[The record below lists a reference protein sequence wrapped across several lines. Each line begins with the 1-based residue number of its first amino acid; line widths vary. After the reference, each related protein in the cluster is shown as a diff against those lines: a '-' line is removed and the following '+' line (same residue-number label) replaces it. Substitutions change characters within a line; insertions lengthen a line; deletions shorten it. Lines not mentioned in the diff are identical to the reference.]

1 MSAFPTICIIIA
13 LIIFAFIISV
23 IFPILYIKFGWFKKI
38 IMIFYIGMSQM
49 ILLHSMMDAQCIVNA
64 NIVESILCKIV
75 KEIGL
80 NGEEG

>member
-38 IMIFYIGMSQM
+38 YHD
-49 ILLHSMMDAQCIVNA
+49 ILHWHEPDQ
-64 NIVESILCKIV
+64 SIIYK
-75 KEIGL
+75 GL
-80 NGEEG
+80 NTHSKCKYCGKHIMQDSQGNWFEW

>member
-23 IFPILYIKFGWFKKI
+23 IFPILYIKFGWFKKF
-38 IMIFYIGMSQM
+38 IMIFYIGMSQINQLFIKDL
-49 ILLHSMMDAQCIVNA
+49 ILIVNA
-64 NIVESILCKIV
+64 NIVESILCKIA

-80 NGEEG
+80 NGEED